1 MNNSNIYKVQSVL
14 INKNKINL
22 SNATKWVLEKG
33 YKVKKVDETKNLYR
47 FRQIPPITL
56 EKQGYNIYR
65 NLVISPEITLVL
77 AYKS

>member
-1 MNNSNIYKVQSVL
+1 MNNSNLYKVQSVL
-14 INKNKINL
+14 INKNKVDL

-47 FRQIPPITL
+47 FRQIAPITL
-56 EKQGYNIYR
+56 EKKGYTTYR
-65 NLVISPEITLVL
+65 NLAISPETTLVL